1 MIDLI
6 EWINEKL
13 PDLPGSLGALV
24 YSPNDSGFVAE
35 LLTRL
40 EHDFSIKLERVRN
53 AAEWLALELPPPLLL
68 PVWTTDFFG
77 CDDCRGVLK
86 VAMKTQPWIL
96 PVRYKLPSQPYVGS
110 TDPFVWEVVNRGNR
124 VPANEDFSYAVAAHM
139 ELLAAA
145 IRRLASTSRDKNALT
160 LARIPKYNSMI
171 RKLVQIP
178 HLNGSFDISQHGV
191 KLAEQV
197 SAVTAFWPE
206 ALWYYV
212 HLWCGKN
219 GL

>member
-1 MIDLI
+1 MYL
-6 EWINEKL
+6 EKIQK
-13 PDLPGSLGALV
+13 
-24 YSPNDSGFVAE
+24 NSGFE
-35 LLTRL
+35 NS
-40 EHDFSIKLERVRN
+40 EFERER
-53 AAEWLALELPPPLLL
+53 EGE
-68 PVWTTDFFG
+68 
-77 CDDCRGVLK
+77 RE
-86 VAMKTQPWIL
+86 
-96 PVRYKLPSQPYVGS
+96 RER
-110 TDPFVWEVVNRGNR
+110 DPHLCSGT
-124 VPANEDFSYAVAAHM
+124 ANEDFSYAVAAHM

-212 HLWCGKN
+212 HLWCGTN